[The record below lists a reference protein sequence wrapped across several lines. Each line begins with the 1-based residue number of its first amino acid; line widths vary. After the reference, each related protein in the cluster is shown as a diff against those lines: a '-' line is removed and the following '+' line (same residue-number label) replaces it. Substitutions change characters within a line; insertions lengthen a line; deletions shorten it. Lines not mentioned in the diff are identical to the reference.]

1 MRTAYLHLGSNEKEP
16 LKQLLKA
23 LGTIEEQIGHITAYS
38 PFYKTEAWGNKD
50 QNDFINMAI
59 TVSTEHDA
67 SSILKKTQLI
77 ETQMGRVSKE
87 KWSSRIID
95 IDIIFLNNEII
106 NSSTLILPHPHMEER
121 NFVLIPM
128 MDIAADYIHPVLN
141 KTIEELYLSSPDTC
155 EVILL

>member
-106 NSSTLILPHPHMEER
+106 NTSTLILPHPHMEQR

>member
-1 MRTAYLHLGSNEKEP
+1 MSTAYLHLGSNEEEP

-23 LGTIEEQIGHITAYS
+23 LRGIEEHIGHITAYS

-59 TVSTEHDA
+59 SVSTDHKA
-67 SSILKKTQLI
+67 STILEKTQSI
-77 ETQMGRVSKE
+77 ESSMGRVSKE

-95 IDIIFLNNEII
+95 IDIIFLDNEVI
-106 NSSTLILPHPHMEER
+106 NTSTFTLPHPHMETR

-128 MDIAADYIHPVLN
+128 MDIAGDFIHPVLD
-141 KTIEELYLSSPDTC
+141 KTVEDLYLSSPDTC

>member
-67 SSILKKTQLI
+67 SSILKRTQLI

-106 NSSTLILPHPHMEER
+106 NTSTLILPHPHMEQR